1 MSVFLM
7 QARAKRQFTRLILP
21 VLLGTIFSLPVAA
34 QNVTLY
40 TPYTQ
45 IAVPPGQSVSYAID
59 IINKGHSLVN
69 VPLAIRGL
77 PRGWTYTLKSGG
89 WDVTRLAVLPNDRKT
104 VNLDVQV
111 PLQINK
117 GVYHFSVSAG
127 GLGNLP
133 LTVTLSQ
140 QGTYK
145 SEFSSQ
151 QPNLQGAANT
161 TFTYT
166 ATLRNGTNADQ
177 VYALSAGAPP
187 GWTATFKADYKQVSS
202 VTVPANKSKDI
213 TIDINPPDGTQA
225 GDYKIPLMAST
236 GASSASLNVDLVVTG
251 SYGLQVTTPSG
262 LLSTKA
268 TAGGTKRIELAIK
281 NTGSAMLKQVSLQAT
296 APPNWE
302 VTFDPEKVDVLPPGA
317 TSPVFAIIKPD
328 KKTVTGDYV
337 TTIEAKTA
345 ETSSKAD
352 FRITVETSVW
362 SGWLGIMII
371 LLAAGSVYYLFS
383 KYGRR

>member
-1 MSVFLM
+1 MSAFLM
-7 QARAKRQFTRLILP
+7 RARVKRLFTRFILP
-21 VLLGTIFSLPVAA
+21 ILCGMISSLSVSA

-45 IAVPPGQSVSYAID
+45 IAVPPGQTVSYAIEV
-59 IINKGHSLVN
+59 INKGHSLVN
-69 VPLAIRGL
+69 VPLAVRGL

-89 WDVTRLAVLPNDRKT
+89 WDVSRLAVLPDDRKM

-111 PLQINK
+111 PLQVNK
-117 GVYHFSVSAG
+117 GAYHFSISAG

-133 LTVTLSQ
+133 LTVTLSS

-166 ATLRNGTNADQ
+166 ATLRNGTDADQ

-262 LLSTKA
+262 LLSAKA
-268 TAGGTKRIELAIK
+268 TAGGTKRIELAVK
-281 NTGSAMLKQVSLQAT
+281 NTGSAMLKQVTLQAT

-302 VTFDPEKVDVLPPGA
+302 VTFDPEKIDVLPPGA

-328 KKTVTGDYV
+328 KKTITGDYV
-337 TTIEAKTA
+337 TTIEARTP

-352 FRITVETSVW
+352 LRITVETSVW
-362 SGWLGIMII
+362 SGWLGILII
-371 LLAAGSVYYLFS
+371 LLAVGSVYYLFR